1 MSEWPL
7 EKLQANKT
15 KISNLILKLFKFL
28 GVLFCFMVR
37 SMVADAKDDR
47 DIGSDLG
54 SGKELRSDT
63 VRRTERYRE

>member
-1 MSEWPL
+1 M
-7 EKLQANKT
+7 
-15 KISNLILKLFKFL
+15 

>member
-1 MSEWPL
+1 MFYGQIETNYIY
-7 EKLQANKT
+7 A
-15 KISNLILKLFKFL
+15 
-28 GVLFCFMVR
+28 R